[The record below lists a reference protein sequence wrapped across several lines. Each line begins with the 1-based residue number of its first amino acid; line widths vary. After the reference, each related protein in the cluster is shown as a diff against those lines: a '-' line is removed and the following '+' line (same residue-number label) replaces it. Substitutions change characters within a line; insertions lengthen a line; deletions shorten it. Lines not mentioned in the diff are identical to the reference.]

1 VCAPELIRESQRLLN
16 RARLIS
22 EQGAAAA
29 RIGGRTHP
37 TSRPPSGA
45 FTYRVSTL
53 EAFGLRI
60 NYAIGQDSDSDL
72 EAANRWAAGELDRLQ
87 HGPKVVAETRKEFW
101 ARVVRDYP
109 GVTAPVV
116 ARAERCGV
124 TEIRSARVAHGRT
137 ARFGHKP
144 AKGET

>member
-1 VCAPELIRESQRLLN
+1 MCDPELIRESQRLLN

-37 TSRPPSGA
+37 TSRPPPGA
-45 FTYRVSTL
+45 FTPRVSTL
-53 EAFGLRI
+53 EQLGWRI
-60 NYAIGQDSDSDL
+60 NYALGQDCDEQL
-72 EAANRWAAGELDRLQ
+72 AAANTWAEGELNRLQ
-87 HGPKVVAETRKEFW
+87 HGPKIVAETRKEFW

-116 ARAERCGV
+116 ARAERCSV
-124 TEIRSARVAHGRT
+124 TEIRSARVALGRT

-144 AKGET
+144 AAP